1 MGCGCKNST
10 PIRTQMVYKKPQ
22 GVYKKPEAGAPA
34 LSPLRV
40 QRYSTANEKPTV
52 NYKINR

>member
-10 PIRTQMVYKKPQ
+10 PIRTQMVHKSKDSVNPKPK
-22 GVYKKPEAGAPA
+22 VVAPV
-34 LSPLRV
+34 PLRV
-40 QRYSTANEKPTV
+40 QRYNTTNDRPTV

>member
-10 PIRTQMVYKKPQ
+10 PIRTQMVS
-22 GVYKKPEAGAPA
+22 KKPESVNQRPKSEAPV
-34 LSPLRV
+34 PLRV
-40 QRYSTANEKPTV
+40 QRYSTTNDKPTV